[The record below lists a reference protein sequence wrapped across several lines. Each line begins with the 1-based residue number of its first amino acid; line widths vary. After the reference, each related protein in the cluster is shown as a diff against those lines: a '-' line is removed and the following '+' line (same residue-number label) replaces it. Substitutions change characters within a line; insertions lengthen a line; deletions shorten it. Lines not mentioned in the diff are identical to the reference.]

1 MWQEMSYRKYD
12 YSNKN
17 RLIEEEYNE
26 ELDKVFEEKYGIDM
40 NIDWEE

>member
-1 MWQEMSYRKYD
+1 MWKEMSYRKYN

-26 ELDKVFEEKYGIDM
+26 ELDKTFENQYGIEM